1 MTPQE
6 RSLVQ
11 ESFAAVRPI
20 SDQAAA
26 MFYDRLF
33 TIAPEVKPLFKGD
46 MSEQGKKLMQ
56 MLAVAVNGLNNLE
69 AILPAV
75 QELGRKHVDYGVTAA
90 HYQPVG
96 EALLWTLEQGLGEAF
111 DDDTRAAWAAAYGL
125 LAGVMCDAAAEAQ
138 AA

>member
-26 MFYDRLF
+26 MFYGRLF

-96 EALLWTLEQGLGEAF
+96 EALLWTLEQGLGDAF
-111 DDDTRAAWAAAYGL
+111 TAETKAAWEKTYTL
-125 LAGVMCDAAAEAQ
+125 LAGAMIEAAEGAK
-138 AA
+138 A

>member
-96 EALLWTLEQGLGEAF
+96 EALLWTLEQGLGDAF
-111 DDDTRAAWAAAYGL
+111 TAETKAAWEKTYTL
-125 LAGVMCDAAAEAQ
+125 LAGAMIEAAEGAK
-138 AA
+138 A

>member
-6 RSLVQ
+6 RTLVQ

-56 MLAVAVNGLNNLE
+56 MLAVAVNGLSNLE

-96 EALLWTLEQGLGEAF
+96 EALLWTLEQGLGDAF
-111 DDDTRAAWAAAYGL
+111 TAETKAAWEKTYAL
-125 LAGVMCDAAAEAQ
+125 LAGAMIEAAEGAK
-138 AA
+138 A

>member
-6 RSLVQ
+6 RTLVQ

-56 MLAVAVNGLNNLE
+56 MLAVAVNGLTNLE

-96 EALLWTLEQGLGEAF
+96 EALLWTLEQGLGDAF
-111 DDDTRAAWAAAYGL
+111 TVETKAAWEKTYTL
-125 LAGVMCDAAAEAQ
+125 LAGAMIEAAEGAK
-138 AA
+138 A

>member
-6 RSLVQ
+6 RTLVQ

-56 MLAVAVNGLNNLE
+56 MLAVAVNGLTNLE
-69 AILPAV
+69 VILPAV

-96 EALLWTLEQGLGEAF
+96 EALLWTLEQGLGDAF
-111 DDDTRAAWAAAYGL
+111 NAETKAAWEKTYTL
-125 LAGVMCDAAAEAQ
+125 LAGAMIEAAEGAK
-138 AA
+138 A

>member
-26 MFYDRLF
+26 MFYERLF

-96 EALLWTLEQGLGEAF
+96 ERCSGRWNKALAMPSPRRRKRPGRKPMPFSPAP
-111 DDDTRAAWAAAYGL
+111 
-125 LAGVMCDAAAEAQ
+125 
-138 AA
+138 

>member
-6 RSLVQ
+6 RTLVQ

-46 MSEQGKKLMQ
+46 ISEQGKKLMQ

-96 EALLWTLEQGLGEAF
+96 EALLWTLEQGLGDAF
-111 DDDTRAAWAAAYGL
+111 TAETKAAWEKTYTL
-125 LAGVMCDAAAEAQ
+125 LAGAMIEAAEGAK
-138 AA
+138 A

>member
-26 MFYDRLF
+26 MFYERLF

-96 EALLWTLEQGLGEAF
+96 EALLWTLEQGLGDAF
-111 DDDTRAAWAAAYGL
+111 TAETKAAWEKTYTL
-125 LAGVMCDAAAEAQ
+125 LAGAMIEAAEGAK
-138 AA
+138 A

>member
-6 RSLVQ
+6 RTLVQ

-56 MLAVAVNGLNNLE
+56 MLAVAVNGLTNLE

-96 EALLWTLEQGLGEAF
+96 EALLWTLEQGLGDAF
-111 DDDTRAAWAAAYGL
+111 TAETKAAWEKTYTL
-125 LAGVMCDAAAEAQ
+125 LAGAMIEAAEGAK
-138 AA
+138 A